1 MSDTVLYHLQDHVCT
16 ITLNRPEVYNAFND
30 EMSYAFIDALKKAG
44 KDPEVRVIVV
54 TGAGDKAFCSGQDLK
69 AIAGQQRNLSDSVEK
84 RYNPMT
90 RLLYN
95 TEKPIIA
102 RVNGVAAGAGA
113 GIVLACDL
121 AVAADTAS
129 FVFAFA
135 NIGLVLDSGSSY
147 ALPRLVGRRKAFQI
161 ATQGNKIPAQE
172 ALALDFVNEVVPA
185 AELDARVATL
195 AADYAAKAP
204 IAIGLIK
211 RMLLRSE
218 RSSLDDMLEMEKQCQ
233 HIAGSSQD
241 YREAV
246 AAFNDKRKPSF
257 TGK

>member
-1 MSDTVLYHLQDHVCT
+1 MSDTVLYHVHNQVCT
-16 ITLNRPEVYNAFND
+16 LTLNRPDVYNAFND
-30 EMSYAFIDALKKAG
+30 EMSYAFIDALKKAA

-69 AIAGQQRNLSDSVEK
+69 AISGQQRNLADSVEK

-90 RLLYN
+90 RLLYSI
-95 TEKPIIA
+95 EKPIIA

-121 AVAADTAS
+121 AIAADTAS

-147 ALPRLVGRRKAFQI
+147 ALPRLTGRRQAFRI
-161 ATQGNKIPAQE
+161 ATQGNKIPALD

-185 AELDARVATL
+185 AALDTRVAEL
-195 AADYAAKAP
+195 AAEYAGKAP
-204 IAIGLIK
+204 IAVGLIK

-218 RSSLDDMLEMEKQCQ
+218 RSSLDEMLEMEKNCQ
-233 HIAGSSQD
+233 QIAGSSED

-246 AAFNDKRKPSF
+246 TAFNEKRKPVF
-257 TGK
+257 RGK